1 MPTIREQFEQAKAD
15 FSAAF
20 KAGDAEAAKAAGEL
34 AGKYEAIIKMADA
47 KGAKLNAGKEAKHA
61 PAEAKTIGEW
71 AAKSLDLKAF
81 EGRSQASVMTA
92 TGFGAKAATDPIA
105 SPASAADYSAF
116 LDRNVVTGA
125 RRRLQIRDLFGAES
139 RDAAAVEWM
148 VEGALEGGP
157 AVTAEGAALGQY
169 HFAEPTKKTAAL
181 EKVGGFYR
189 ESYEIVSDQAW
200 LASSINDRGLYI
212 HDLKVEDTLVTELG
226 GTSGIQAGA
235 AKNATLADTIFDAIT
250 NIGQATPFM
259 ADAVMLN
266 PTDYKTLR
274 LAKDTNGQY
283 MGGGYF
289 SGQYGTAGGV
299 VLYPDVWGLTTV
311 VTPAVAAGTS
321 YVGAFKPSGS
331 VFTKAGEGV
340 RVEMTNSDKDDFEK
354 DLVAI
359 RILERLKLAVRYPAG
374 FEKLTITA
382 A

>member
-15 FSAAF
+15 FAAAF
-20 KAGDAEAAKAAGEL
+20 KAGDAERAKAAGEL
-34 AGKYEAIIKMADA
+34 AEKYEAIVKMADE
-47 KGAKLNAGKEAKHA
+47 KGAKLNAGPEVRHD
-61 PAEAKTIGEW
+61 PAEAKSIGEW
-71 AAKSLDLKAF
+71 AAESLDLKAF

-92 TGFGAKAATDPIA
+92 TGFKAAADAHT
-105 SPASAADYSAF
+105 SPAAAADYSTF

-139 RDAAAVEWM
+139 RDAAAIEWM
-148 VEGALEGGP
+148 VEGAVEGGP
-157 AVTAEGAALGQY
+157 AASAEGADLAQY
-169 HFAEPTKKTAAL
+169 HFADPAKKTAAL

-200 LASSINDRGLYI
+200 LASSINERGLYI

-226 GTSGIQAGA
+226 GTSGVQVGT
-235 AKNATLADTIFDAIT
+235 AKAATLADVIFGAIT
-250 NIGQATPFM
+250 NVGNATPFM
-259 ADAVMLN
+259 ADAVVLN
-266 PTDYKTLR
+266 PADYKTLR

-289 SGQYGTAGGV
+289 SGQYGTSGGV

-311 VTPAVAAGTS
+311 VTPAVASGTA

-331 VFTKAGEGV
+331 VFTKAGEGL

-354 DLVAI
+354 DLVAV
-359 RILERLKLAVRYPAG
+359 RIVERLKLAVRYPAG

>member
-15 FSAAF
+15 FAAAF
-20 KAGDAEAAKAAGEL
+20 KAGDAERARAAGEL
-34 AGKYEAIIKMADA
+34 AEKYEAIVQMADA
-47 KGAKLNAGKEAKHA
+47 KGAKLNAGPEVRHA

-81 EGRSQASVMTA
+81 EGRSQASVMTPA
-92 TGFGAKAATDPIA
+92 GFKAATDA
-105 SPASAADYSAF
+105 TTSPASAADYSTF

-169 HFAEPTKKTAAL
+169 HFAEPTKQTAAL

-189 ESYEIVSDQAW
+189 ESYEIVNDLAW
-200 LASSINDRGLYI
+200 LASSINDRGLYV
-212 HDLKVEDTLVTELG
+212 HDLKVEDTLVSGLG
-226 GTSGIQAGA
+226 GTSGIQVGTATA
-235 AKNATLADTIFDAIT
+235 AKLADTIFDAIT

-259 ADAVMLN
+259 ADAVVLN
-266 PTDYKTLR
+266 PADYKTLR

-283 MGGGYF
+283 MGSGYF
-289 SGQYGTAGGV
+289 SGQYGAAGGI

-374 FEKLTITA
+374 FEKLTITEG
-382 A
+382 